1 MQIGMRSVTT
11 SRLRGRLANVRRKGD
26 TEGAIS
32 SKPVSDQQCRSSIT
46 DLSTTCAANR
56 DTTIACSVI
65 QPEAVVLGVPRIV
78 GHEQHQ
84 PDQGGGIGE
93 CANREFDG
101 RDSPAAADMASLDD
115 LPR

>member
-1 MQIGMRSVTT
+1 MSIIDNGLVDYVCSE
-11 SRLRGRLANVRRKGD
+11 SRYHHCVFGD
-26 TEGAIS
+26 
-32 SKPVSDQQCRSSIT
+32 
-46 DLSTTCAANR
+46 
-56 DTTIACSVI
+56 

-78 GHEQHQ
+78 GHEHHQ

-93 CANREFDG
+93 CSNREFDG